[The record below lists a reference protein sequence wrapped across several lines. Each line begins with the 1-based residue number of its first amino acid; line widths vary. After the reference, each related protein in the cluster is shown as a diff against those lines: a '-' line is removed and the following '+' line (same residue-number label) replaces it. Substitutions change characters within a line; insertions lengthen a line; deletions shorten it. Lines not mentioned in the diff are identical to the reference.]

1 MALDDLIARL
11 EQDADAQVAAIAGAA
26 SDDVA
31 AIAAAAEQAVSEQAA
46 RARATARAERQ
57 LAFARALADHRREL
71 RARELAATRTLV
83 EQVFARARAYL
94 PGLAADPAWT
104 ALWPTLASEALS
116 YVGGAPCRVRASAA
130 VIEVLRRDARL
141 PATVQLVEDDQI
153 GPGLIVEATDGFVRV
168 DATLE
173 SLLSQRQEQLAM
185 GLIPVEVAH
194 AS

>member
-26 SDDVA
+26 AEEVA
-31 AIAAAAEQAVSEQAA
+31 AIAAAADQAVSEQTA
-46 RARATARAERQ
+46 RARATARSDRQ

-83 EQVFARARAYL
+83 AQVFARVRAHL
-94 PGLAADPAWT
+94 PGLAADPAWA
-104 ALWPTLASEALS
+104 ALWPTLADEALS
-116 YVGGAPCRVRASAA
+116 YVGDAPCRVRASGA

-141 PATVQLVEDDQI
+141 PATVQLVEDAET
-153 GPGLIVEATDGFVRV
+153 GPGLIVEATDGSVRV
-168 DATLE
+168 DATLK